1 MFNLIFL
8 LDVCLSVHLAL
19 MEIWLC
25 SMIRSVC
32 VLWLYRWKR
41 WQVKSKEVVDD
52 ISGVCSYIY
61 MHGQSFFVRM
71 YLVVCRR
78 VCARNVQ
85 MSKCQNQTREGNWT
99 GEMPEA
105 RDCSQLCTS
114 PRHSVVHSE
123 VHSTYL
129 LWRHGTFPPRFFFDQ
144 AGESSFSISW
154 IFIAQPFHLWP
165 RTTFLDHARWRHLGG
180 ITLQITATTVVSTF
194 PQGVIWKLLEGGAG
208 GGVTVKLGADDRA
221 ARLVLMCALSPLFLR
236 PLPLSPIPDL
246 HKYWGQVTR
255 AIWPALK

>member
-1 MFNLIFL
+1 
-8 LDVCLSVHLAL
+8 
-19 MEIWLC
+19 
-25 SMIRSVC
+25 
-32 VLWLYRWKR
+32 
-41 WQVKSKEVVDD
+41 
-52 ISGVCSYIY
+52 
-61 MHGQSFFVRM
+61 MHSQSFFVRM

-85 MSKCQNQTREGNWT
+85 MSKCQNQTKEGNWT

-114 PRHSVVHSE
+114 PRHSVVYSE

-129 LWRHGTFPPRFFFDQ
+129 LWRHSTFPPRFFFDQ

-165 RTTFLDHARWRHLGG
+165 RTTFLDHARWRHRGG
-180 ITLQITATTVVSTF
+180 TTLQITATTVVSTF
-194 PQGVIWKLLEGGAG
+194 PHGVIWKLLEGGAG

-255 AIWPALK
+255 AIWPALKQAPCWLHNSPSHVKFFFLSRSEG